1 MSMEKEKCYQ
11 RKKEDHKYIYSIPV
25 KNTFTPFLQ
34 IYLFISIYF
43 YYSYIH
49 TEEEITHRS
58 LKKVNETEKP

>member
-1 MSMEKEKCYQ
+1 MLL
-11 RKKEDHKYIYSIPV
+11 KKERRSQIYIPV
-25 KNTFTPFLQ
+25 KNTFAPFLQ

-43 YYSYIH
+43 YYLYIH